1 MKTLIT
7 TALIA
12 LFMISCRSGES
23 LSKQETMSQI
33 TDKVE
38 SQNYKFVPTTA
49 LPTSGKSINLNYS
62 YSLSVS
68 KDTVDS
74 FLPYFGRA
82 YVAPMSTDEG
92 GIKFVCTDFEYKLTK
107 GKKDMWE
114 VVIKPR
120 DNAKRYTLTLQI
132 GNTGYATLT
141 VQDTNRQSISFYG
154 KIE

>member
-1 MKTLIT
+1 MKTLIA

-12 LFMISCRSGES
+12 LFMISCKSGEG
-23 LSKQETMSQI
+23 LSKEETISQI

-38 SQNYKFVPTTA
+38 SQNYKFVPTAA
-49 LPTSGKSINLNYS
+49 LPASGKSINLNYS
-62 YSLSVS
+62 YSLEIS

-74 FLPYFGRA
+74 YLPYFGRA
-82 YVAPMSTDEG
+82 YVAPISTDEG
-92 GIKFVCTDFEYKLTK
+92 GIKFVCTDFEYTQIK

-132 GNTGYATLT
+132 GNAGYATLT
-141 VQDTNRQSISFYG
+141 VQDTNRQTISFYG